1 MTRIDLAK
9 KKYQELF
16 QKEFSLDTKDP
27 EFMAQ
32 LQYLIFGEV
41 FYIGDL
47 SDAQRELVTCTVLSV
62 LQTLPQL
69 KAHLNAALN
78 IGVTPLALREAL
90 YQCAPFI
97 GYPRTLNAI
106 AVLNE
111 VFEAR
116 EIKLPLEN
124 QVDFEDELR
133 YEKGL
138 EIQMPIYGTE
148 IKERYS
154 YLPNQMAEALP
165 RFLTEW
171 GFGDF
176 YARKALDIQTRELLV
191 LCILTALNATTQIK
205 AHSLGNIKVGNA
217 LEVQYA
223 ALIHCLPYLG
233 FPCIFNAL
241 NAIRTRDE

>member
-9 KKYQELF
+9 EKYQKLS
-16 QKEFSLDTKDP
+16 QKEFSVDPKDP
-27 EFMAQ
+27 EFMTQ

-47 SDAQRELVTCTVLSV
+47 SDTKRELVTCSV
-62 LQTLPQL
+62 LCVLQALPQL

-78 IGVTPLALREAL
+78 IGVPSLELREAL

-106 AVLNE
+106 AVLND
-111 VFEAR
+111 VFEER
-116 EIKLPLEN
+116 GIKVPLAN
-124 QVDFEDELR
+124 QIDFDDALR

-138 EIQMPIYGTE
+138 EIQMPLYGTE
-148 IKERYS
+148 IQERYS
-154 YLPNQMAEALP
+154 YLPKQMAKALQ

-171 GFGDF
+171 CFGDF

-191 LCILTALNATTQIK
+191 LCILTALNATT
-205 AHSLGNIKVGNA
+205 
-217 LEVQYA
+217 
-223 ALIHCLPYLG
+223 
-233 FPCIFNAL
+233 
-241 NAIRTRDE
+241 

>member
-9 KKYQELF
+9 EKYQKLF
-16 QKEFSLDTKDP
+16 QKEFSVDPKDP
-27 EFMAQ
+27 EFMTQ

-47 SDAQRELVTCTVLSV
+47 SDTKRELATCSV
-62 LQTLPQL
+62 LCVLQALPQL

-78 IGVTPLALREAL
+78 IGVPSLELREAL

-106 AVLNE
+106 AVLND
-111 VFEAR
+111 VFEER
-116 EIKLPLEN
+116 GIKVPLAN
-124 QVDFEDELR
+124 QIDFDDALR

-138 EIQMPIYGTE
+138 EIQMPLYGTE
-148 IKERYS
+148 IQERYS
-154 YLPNQMAEALP
+154 YLPKQMAKALP

-171 GFGDF
+171 CFGDF

-191 LCILTALNATTQIK
+191 LCILTALNATT
-205 AHSLGNIKVGNA
+205 
-217 LEVQYA
+217 
-223 ALIHCLPYLG
+223 
-233 FPCIFNAL
+233 
-241 NAIRTRDE
+241 